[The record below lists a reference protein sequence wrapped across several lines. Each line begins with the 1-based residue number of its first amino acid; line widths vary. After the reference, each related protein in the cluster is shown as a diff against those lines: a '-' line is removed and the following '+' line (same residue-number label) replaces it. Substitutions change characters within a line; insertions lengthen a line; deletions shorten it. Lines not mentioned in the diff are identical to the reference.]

1 MDINLHDQPADSS
14 SGTSSRAQGGAST
27 NGAGHHASASGTTIN
42 VNGNGGPQILVIH
55 NIHQMN
61 YIQKTENVT
70 NNYYAS
76 ASQYS
81 QESAVDNET

>member
-1 MDINLHDQPADSS
+1 MDINSHDQPAN
-14 SGTSSRAQGGAST
+14 SGSDTSRTAQAQAQGRA
-27 NGAGHHASASGTTIN
+27 GAGASGTIIG
-42 VNGNGGPQILVIH
+42 NGNGGPQIVIH

>member
-27 NGAGHHASASGTTIN
+27 NGAGHHASGASGTTI
-42 VNGNGGPQILVIH
+42 NGNGGPQIVIH